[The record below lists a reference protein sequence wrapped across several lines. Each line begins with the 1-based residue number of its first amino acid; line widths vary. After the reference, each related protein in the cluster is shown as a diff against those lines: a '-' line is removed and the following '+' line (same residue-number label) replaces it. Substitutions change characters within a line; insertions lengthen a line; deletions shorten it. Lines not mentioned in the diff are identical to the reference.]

1 MEKEKNNKDIF
12 LVENKDEDSTK
23 EEDKDNENIDNIN
36 YKNLISYEPK
46 TTLEILKE
54 DKKKIWSSF

>member
-1 MEKEKNNKDIF
+1 MEKEENNKDIF

-23 EEDKDNENIDNIN
+23 EEEKDNESIENIN

-46 TTLEILKE
+46 TKQ
-54 DKKKIWSSF
+54 KY